1 MPEEPQYGCLGVLN
15 WYNNKEHD
23 MLEHHPL
30 IKEFPELKSQL
41 HDLKDDNHFS
51 KIMAEYDELDKKVF
65 RLESTGEFQDVDL
78 ENLKKER
85 LILKDV
91 IYSKL
96 KK

>member
-1 MPEEPQYGCLGVLN
+1 M
-15 WYNNKEHD
+15 
-23 MLEHHPL
+23 
-30 IKEFPELKSQL
+30 
-41 HDLKDDNHFS
+41 KDDNHFS
-51 KIMAEYDELDKKVF
+51 KMMTEYDELDKKVF

-85 LILKDV
+85 LVLKDV